1 MDPVGIEAFTD
12 PAEFL
17 PNLKIIQANA
27 ADNKVLV
34 PLIKQ
39 AFYILWN
46 GILFEQNAG
55 PVLVSL
61 ETYSR
66 YSTIIMTN
74 VELNEPRADSKVQ
87 FKIFGPESIMTDW
100 DKKGKD
106 PWKIYVALPRKLD
119 DDDIPLLPIILKGW
133 RRFCGVEARR
143 EPLTQANIL
152 TGCGDCSQFKYIWK
166 KYFKSYI
173 VTPDEL
179 LKKRSKR
186 EREPRTNQTLLINT
200 KRPPKP
206 KTLYETRNLLKQ

>member
-1 MDPVGIEAFTD
+1 LIHSFLGCAGGHLLQYARDAGMDPVGIEAFTD

-87 FKIFGPESIMTDW
+87 FKIFGPERTPYQPNPPHQHQTQDTLRN
-100 DKKGKD
+100 KKFTET
-106 PWKIYVALPRKLD
+106 IIAVRLQINKLNKASFPM
-119 DDDIPLLPIILKGW
+119 PL
-133 RRFCGVEARR
+133 F
-143 EPLTQANIL
+143 
-152 TGCGDCSQFKYIWK
+152 
-166 KYFKSYI
+166 
-173 VTPDEL
+173 
-179 LKKRSKR
+179 
-186 EREPRTNQTLLINT
+186 
-200 KRPPKP
+200 
-206 KTLYETRNLLKQ
+206 